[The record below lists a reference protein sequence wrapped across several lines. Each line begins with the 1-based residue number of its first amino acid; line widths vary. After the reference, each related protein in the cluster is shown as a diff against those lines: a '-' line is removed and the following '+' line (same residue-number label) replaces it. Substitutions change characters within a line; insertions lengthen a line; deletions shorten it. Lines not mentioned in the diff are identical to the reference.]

1 MSLDLQ
7 KNVNIRYNVGI
18 YNIGNIINSYVT
30 YKDYLKLNNLYPKK
44 NEVEIEDIINYL
56 NYLINIENL
65 SDRLSEN
72 SIVSLFNILP
82 KEKKEPGS
90 LIFTEYLI
98 LPYLSEIIPYI
109 PNSDSIRNYRKMAE
123 YNIVST
129 ESKYIGW
136 WNYILLLLPFYDLD
150 FILNHIDMVI
160 DNNLEYKRV
169 ITHLHTLKELII
181 KSLREFINSSLKDNI
196 SFLSDKISFI
206 EMVND
211 ETISL
216 KSTDSIYKL
225 MMDFIDNNEDVFRDI
240 LEERNGVS

>member
-1 MSLDLQ
+1 
-7 KNVNIRYNVGI
+7 
-18 YNIGNIINSYVT
+18 
-30 YKDYLKLNNLYPKK
+30 
-44 NEVEIEDIINYL
+44 
-56 NYLINIENL
+56 
-65 SDRLSEN
+65 
-72 SIVSLFNILP
+72 
-82 KEKKEPGS
+82 
-90 LIFTEYLI
+90 
-98 LPYLSEIIPYI
+98 
-109 PNSDSIRNYRKMAE
+109 MAE